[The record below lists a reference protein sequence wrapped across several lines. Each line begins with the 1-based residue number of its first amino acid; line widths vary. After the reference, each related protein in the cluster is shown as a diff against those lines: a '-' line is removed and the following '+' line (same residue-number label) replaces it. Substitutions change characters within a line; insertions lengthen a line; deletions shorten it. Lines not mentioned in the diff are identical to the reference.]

1 MEMDG
6 GLCGNGWRVVW
17 EWIKGCMRMDGG
29 LYGNE
34 WMDGD
39 RMHGRNSKL
48 NPFIKTLNSENP
60 WEAEIYV

>member
-1 MEMDG
+1 
-6 GLCGNGWRVVW
+6 
-17 EWIKGCMRMDGG
+17 MRMDGG